1 MRTCHLKDS
10 QILLNQKSRHCHIS
24 FSTRVAQ
31 DHLFYIAMSYLGG
44 QSPGFSCESSP
55 TIVESLQTIQG

>member
-1 MRTCHLKDS
+1 MFQAIVVS
-10 QILLNQKSRHCHIS
+10 F

-44 QSPGFSCESSP
+44 PSLGFSYESSL
-55 TIVESLQTIQG
+55 TIVECLQTIQS